1 MIDCHVERGQNPSK
15 RACKD
20 SLQGTQKW
28 KPIHIPGHLR
38 KWSPRVRIPE
48 HLPQAGED
56 QGRQIVE
63 QRADPPRQCRQG
75 RAHHQHTERR
85 IRLQGSQTYTE
96 AKRHTGWQSRRS
108 QTGCCNVY
116 LWQPGTQS
124 CQDCPDGS
132 PRPQYRFSFYAEDNR
147 IREGKLFSP

>member
-96 AKRHTGWQSRRS
+96 AKLHPVSGENGRNLRGQRSDCLRRS
-108 QTGCCNVY
+108 
-116 LWQPGTQS
+116 
-124 CQDCPDGS
+124 
-132 PRPQYRFSFYAEDNR
+132 EDR
-147 IREGKLFSP
+147 KSVV